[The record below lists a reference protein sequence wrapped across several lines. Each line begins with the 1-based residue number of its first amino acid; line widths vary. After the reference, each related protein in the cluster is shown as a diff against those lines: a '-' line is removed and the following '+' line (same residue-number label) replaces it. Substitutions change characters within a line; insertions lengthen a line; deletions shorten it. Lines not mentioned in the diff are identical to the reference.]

1 MWRTL
6 VDYKITDEPLS
17 KQMSERYLEILPTKT
32 HLFPHC
38 VEILHYLQDKS
49 YPMHLITNGFET
61 TQHLKIKNS
70 KIDGFFKE
78 VITSEQAGIM
88 KPHAAIFEYA
98 LTKTNASA
106 QTSIMIG
113 DTLEV
118 DILGANNAGIDS
130 AYFNPANPPTTEI
143 KPTYVLNSLIDLKN
157 IL

>member
-6 VDYKITDEPLS
+6 VDYKITDEALS
-17 KQMSERYLEILPTKT
+17 KMMSERYLDILPTKT

-38 VEILHYLQDKS
+38 IEVLTYLHEKS

-70 KIDGFFKE
+70 KIDVFFKE

-98 LTKTNASA
+98 LSKTHSEAN
-106 QTSIMIG
+106 TSIMIG
-113 DTLEV
+113 DTLDV
-118 DILGANNAGIDS
+118 DILGAINAGIDS
-130 AYFNPANPPTTEI
+130 AYFNPAQPPTAAI
-143 KPTYVLNSLIDLKN
+143 QPTYVLGGLMDLKN